1 MKINIKSAL
10 KNHATKG
17 SLSSWNLI
25 SLTFGFLTKE
35 EKFWVFVLAVLGI
48 VVSAFDAMATLSV
61 LPLISLIVGSE
72 SAVGSD
78 YVIRIRQIL
87 NLDSDGAAI
96 DFFGLASL
104 LIVTLSVLLNFL
116 NLWIIRSFRLKCQNR
131 LAERLLKLC
140 VNAQYKWLLSQ
151 NSKRLSHHV
160 FNDVMSWSSGGLY
173 GLINLIGHISLLL
186 VVAFIILSSAQL
198 AGLFGLLIVG
208 FIAFILMTVLR
219 PKIKIFS
226 KSQRLAAANS
236 LALASE
242 MICGIKDVKL
252 SNRANIFVSSYV
264 KTFAKAGHSMSM
276 LKILHSIPP
285 VMMLYFGQIGV
296 VLIALLLWHSG
307 LSTSEITSQ
316 MALVL
321 LLTARAIPALN
332 RLAGDFSTLWSAAPS
347 IQNIQKICVDLDEL
361 NAEVFGDETSTVNF
375 IKWDA
380 IKFKNVSF
388 CYEDNNFTAIA
399 NINLEFLRGC
409 SYGIVGPSGAGKT
422 TLVDLLLGLLIPT
435 EGCITVGDESLTKQ
449 KVKNWQKKISYVPQS
464 PLIMDTSILANVAFG
479 IPRNEID
486 IERVERCLDM
496 ANANDLVQIS
506 GLDKDLGEA
515 GKLLSGGERQ
525 RLAIARALYSEP
537 EVLVLDEATSA
548 MDNITEKNIK
558 DTLSKICGEVTQV
571 MIAHRLSTIRE
582 CDQILVLE
590 KGKLVGRGRYSDL
603 LGTSRLFSKLATEEH
618 SPRLNTESK

>member
-10 KNHATKG
+10 KNHANKG

-25 SLTFGFLTKE
+25 SLTFSFLNKE

-48 VVSAFDAMATLSV
+48 VVSAIDAVATLSV

-72 SAVGSD
+72 SAVGAD
-78 YVIRIRQIL
+78 YVVRIRQIL
-87 NLDSDGAAI
+87 SLDSDRAAI

-104 LIVTLSVLLNFL
+104 LIVTSSVSLNFL

-131 LAERLLKLC
+131 LAERLLRLC
-140 VNAQYKWLLSQ
+140 VNAHYKWLLTQ

-186 VVAFIILSSAQL
+186 VVAIIILSSAQF

-208 FIAFILMTVLR
+208 LIAFILMIALR
-219 PKIKIFS
+219 PKIKTFS

-242 MICGIKDVKL
+242 MISGIKDVKL
-252 SNRANIFVSSYV
+252 SNRANVFVSSYM
-264 KTFAKAGHSMSM
+264 KTFAMAGHSMSM

-296 VLIALLLWHSG
+296 ILIALLLWHSG
-307 LSTSEITSQ
+307 LSAAEITSQ

-321 LLTARAIPALN
+321 LLTARAIPAFN
-332 RLAGDFSTLWSAAPS
+332 RLAGDFSTLWGAAPS
-347 IQNIQKICVDLDEL
+347 IQNIQKICVDLDEF
-361 NAEVFGDETSTVNF
+361 NAEGVGDEAPTVNF
-375 IKWDA
+375 NKWDT

-388 CYEDNNFTAIA
+388 CYEENSVKAIA
-399 NINLEFLRGC
+399 DINLEFLRGC
-409 SYGIVGPSGAGKT
+409 SYGIVGPTGAGKT
-422 TLVDLLLGLLIPT
+422 TLVDLLLGLLTPT
-435 EGCITVGDESLTKQ
+435 EGCITVGDESLIQQT
-449 KVKNWQKKISYVPQS
+449 VKKWQKKISYVPQS

-479 IPRNEID
+479 VPKNEIN
-486 IERVERCLDM
+486 IELVERCLDM
-496 ANANDLVQIS
+496 ANADDLVQIS
-506 GLDKDLGEA
+506 GLNRDLGEA
-515 GKLLSGGERQ
+515 GKLLSGGQRQ

-548 MDNITEKNIK
+548 MDNISEKNIK
-558 DTLSKICGEVTQV
+558 DTLSRISGTVTQV

-582 CDQILVLE
+582 CDQILVFE
-590 KGKLVGRGRYSDL
+590 KGTLVGKGKYSEL
-603 LGTSRLFSKLATEEH
+603 LGTSRLFSKLATEEYP
-618 SPRLNTESK
+618 PRLNSESK